1 MKTTAELLREYKQL
15 FDDGILTEDEY
26 NTMKSKLLAQGNKEY
41 HKKKPEKAVTAVKE
55 TEHAPSSNSTGP
67 SATSNNTTS
76 SGRSNGADLGTIGCL
91 GVLILIVVLM
101 FMGCSSILSESDDP
115 GAYLDYGENYYYDSN
130 THSVERN
137 LHGILNG
144 APEP

>member
-1 MKTTAELLREYKQL
+1 MKTTTELLKEYKQL
-15 FDDGILTEDEY
+15 YDDGVLSEDEY
-26 NTMKSKLLAQGNKEY
+26 NSMKEKLLAQGHKEY
-41 HKKKPEKAVTAVKE
+41 YEKKPKTEPTPKAVDTKQADTGIKG
-55 TEHAPSSNSTGP
+55 TGSANSP
-67 SATSNNTTS
+67 
-76 SGRSNGADLGTIGCL
+76 DFGTIGCL
-91 GVLILIVVLM
+91 IVMVIIVIFL
-101 FMGCSSILSESDDP
+101 FKGCSSLLSNSDDP